1 MRSYIIRRFLL
12 MIPTV
17 FFVTV
22 IIFTTLRLI
31 PGSVVD
37 LMVDNYSA
45 GIGSVTAAARQVIIH
60 QLGMDVPIYE
70 QYARW
75 LGQIFHGNLG
85 TAIWTQTPV
94 SGAIKTRWP
103 ITFELGVLGIIMAEL
118 IALPIGIFSALRQ
131 NTWGDLVGRSFAI
144 LCIAVPSFWL
154 ATLVIVYPSIW
165 WGYMPSLMLIKFT
178 ADPLGNLKMFIVP
191 AIVLGMGMSGGT
203 MRMTRT
209 MMLEVMRQDYIRT
222 AWAKGL
228 KERIVVIRHAL
239 KNALIPIVTMT
250 GQQLG
255 MLVGGTVIIESIFGL
270 PGMGQLIIN
279 SLTTRDYVTFEACLL
294 LYAVVL
300 VFINLLTDLTYGF
313 LDPRIHYN

>member
-1 MRSYIIRRFLL
+1 
-12 MIPTV
+12 
-17 FFVTV
+17 
-22 IIFTTLRLI
+22 
-31 PGSVVD
+31 
-37 LMVDNYSA
+37 MVDNYSA
-45 GIGSVTAAARQVIIH
+45 GIGSVTASARLVIIH

-85 TAIWTQTPV
+85 TAIWSQTPV
-94 SGAIKTRWP
+94 INAIATRWP

-118 IALPIGIFSALRQ
+118 IALPIGIYSALRQ

-165 WGYMPSLMLIKFT
+165 WGYMPSMMLIKFT

-191 AIVLGMGMSGGT
+191 AIVLGMGMSGVT

-239 KNALIPIVTMT
+239 KNALIPIVTIA
-250 GQQLG
+250 GQQLSV
-255 MLVGGTVIIESIFGL
+255 LVGGTVIIESIFGL

-279 SLTTRDYVTFEACLL
+279 SLNTRDYVTFEACLL
-294 LYAVVL
+294 LYSIVL
-300 VFINLLTDLTYGF
+300 VVINLIVDLVYSH

>member
-1 MRSYIIRRFLL
+1 

-45 GIGSVTAAARQVIIH
+45 GIGSVTASARLVIIH

-85 TAIWTQTPV
+85 TAIWSQTPV
-94 SGAIKTRWP
+94 INAIATRWP

-118 IALPIGIFSALRQ
+118 IALPIGIYSALRQ

-165 WGYMPSLMLIKFT
+165 WGYMPSMMLIKFT

-191 AIVLGMGMSGGT
+191 AIVLGMGMSGVT

-239 KNALIPIVTMT
+239 KNALIPIVTIA
-250 GQQLG
+250 GQQLSV
-255 MLVGGTVIIESIFGL
+255 LVGGTVIIESIFGL

-279 SLTTRDYVTFEACLL
+279 SLNTRDYVTFEACLL
-294 LYAVVL
+294 LYSIVL
-300 VFINLLTDLTYGF
+300 VVINLIVDLVYSY

>member
-1 MRSYIIRRFLL
+1 
-12 MIPTV
+12 
-17 FFVTV
+17 
-22 IIFTTLRLI
+22 
-31 PGSVVD
+31 
-37 LMVDNYSA
+37 
-45 GIGSVTAAARQVIIH
+45 
-60 QLGMDVPIYE
+60 
-70 QYARW
+70 
-75 LGQIFHGNLG
+75 
-85 TAIWTQTPV
+85 
-94 SGAIKTRWP
+94 
-103 ITFELGVLGIIMAEL
+103 MAEL

-191 AIVLGMGMSGGT
+191 AIVLGMGMSGAT

-239 KNALIPIVTMT
+239 RNALIPIVTIT

-255 MLVGGTVIIESIFGL
+255 VLVGGTVIIESIFGL
-270 PGMGQLIIN
+270 PGMGQLIISSLN
-279 SLTTRDYVTFEACLL
+279 SRDYVTFEACLL
-294 LYAVVL
+294 LYSIVLVVL
-300 VFINLLTDLTYGF
+300 NLVIDLAYSY

>member
-1 MRSYIIRRFLL
+1 

-191 AIVLGMGMSGGT
+191 AIVLGMGMSGAT

-239 KNALIPIVTMT
+239 RNALIPIVTIT

-255 MLVGGTVIIESIFGL
+255 VLVGGTVIIESIFGL
-270 PGMGQLIIN
+270 PGMGQLIISSLN
-279 SLTTRDYVTFEACLL
+279 SRDYVTFEACLL
-294 LYAVVL
+294 LYSIVLVVL
-300 VFINLLTDLTYGF
+300 NLVIDLAYSY